1 MKEVFV
7 LQHTYGNEA
16 KELEN
21 YKFIGVY
28 SSYEEAEKAKSRLIK
43 QPGFSNYPNGFIT
56 NCHILDKDDWAES
69 FCIDNCVDIP
79 A

>member
-7 LQHTYGNEA
+7 LQHTYGNET

-28 SSYEEAEKAKSRLIK
+28 SSYEEAEKAKDRLRK
-43 QPGFSNYPNGFIT
+43 QPGFSLYPEGFTIDRYE
-56 NCHILDKDDWAES
+56 IDKDSWAEG
-69 FCIDNCVDIP
+69 FCTVH
-79 A
+79 